1 MSRFFWQESVCQS
14 REAATG
20 PENGALW
27 RGKDFN
33 FWTAVIRRL
42 IVWVSKSTV
51 AGWHYC
57 LQQMLLS
64 NWAGSYPYRVVRDPA
79 SARSYC
85 PLADLLVRQ
94 SSSHKYSHSK
104 GNWGKYKTPIFYQN
118 PISNKHILSV
128 LSRICMYCLHFY
140 FVICKLSWI
149 SSLWYQGYDGWH
161 KKLFLIFDIK

>member
-1 MSRFFWQESVCQS
+1 MYRFFWQESVCQS

-33 FWTAVIRRL
+33 FWTAVIRRF

-64 NWAGSYPYRVVRDPA
+64 SWAGSYPYRVVRDPA

-85 PLADLLVRQ
+85 PLADVWRFACKAEFKSQILTFKGQLGQIQDPYSISLLAFLCIVC
-94 SSSHKYSHSK
+94 
-104 GNWGKYKTPIFYQN
+104 IF
-118 PISNKHILSV
+118 IL
-128 LSRICMYCLHFY
+128 L
-140 FVICKLSWI
+140 FVNCHEFHH
-149 SSLWYQGYDGWH
+149 YDT
-161 KKLFLIFDIK
+161 KVMMVDIKLFLIFDIN